1 MARSPFRFLLPLAV
15 LSLAVGAPALA
26 ASAATSGTWTV
37 TGSMNTARFQ
47 DDSAV
52 LPDGEVLVLGG
63 STSPTSAELYNPATG
78 TWSSTGSM
86 ASPREGQQAT
96 LLPDGNVLV
105 SAGIEAA
112 AGSFAELYN
121 PTAGTWSAATGGLN
135 ACVANFDC
143 RIGSSATLL
152 GNGQV
157 LVAGGLYG
165 LDTNPSSTASAILYN
180 PATNSWT
187 LTGSLTTARED
198 QTSDLLTSGQVLA
211 AGGANFVSHKF
222 TALSSAE
229 LYTP

>member
-1 MARSPFRFLLPLAV
+1 
-15 LSLAVGAPALA
+15 
-26 ASAATSGTWTV
+26 
-37 TGSMNTARFQ
+37 
-47 DDSAV
+47 
-52 LPDGEVLVLGG
+52 
-63 STSPTSAELYNPATG
+63 
-78 TWSSTGSM
+78 SM

-121 PTAGTWSAATGGLN
+121 PAAGTWSAATGGLN
-135 ACVANFDC
+135 LCLANFDC

-198 QTSDLLTSGQVLA
+198 QTAGLLTSGQVLV